1 MRYEAIK
8 DLKDED
14 FRRLTG
20 VKKSTFNEMIEILDT
35 AEKEKKKRGG
45 SPNKISLPD
54 RVLMTLEYL
63 REYRTYFHIASSYGI
78 SESACYRNIVWI
90 ENTLIK
96 HPTFH
101 LPGKKELRQNDSES
115 DIIMVDVTE
124 SPIQRPKKNSADTT
138 LARKKSTP

>member
-1 MRYEAIK
+1 MRYGAIK